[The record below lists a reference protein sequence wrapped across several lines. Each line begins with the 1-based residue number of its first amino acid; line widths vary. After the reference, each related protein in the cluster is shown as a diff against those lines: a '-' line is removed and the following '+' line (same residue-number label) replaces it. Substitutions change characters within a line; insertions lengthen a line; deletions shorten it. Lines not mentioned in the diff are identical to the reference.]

1 MRSYNR
7 ILELK
12 EKHVDVQVLQIL
24 VQAIVENKEDNYGQQ
39 TGRLAAVVQ
48 KLLGRLTSQVT
59 NNAQVWEV
67 YADLIA
73 GNNDTEPTNA
83 FRVSQL
89 LQKAHRSAIQEKNW
103 EKDMTSCM
111 STLKLLRKY
120 VESCLDLLSKDS
132 SSKENFQL
140 ASSAKLSLRSAISQ
154 VKLCYE
160 YDIPEEVK
168 VALDG
173 LTKLQNDLESRL
185 TSLS

>member
-1 MRSYNR
+1 MLR
-7 ILELK
+7 
-12 EKHVDVQVLQIL
+12 IL
-24 VQAIVENKEDNYGQQ
+24 VQAVVENKEDNYGQQ
-39 TGRLAAVVQ
+39 AGRLTAVVQ

-73 GNNDTEPTNA
+73 GNNDTEVTNA

-103 EKDMTSCM
+103 EKDLALCM

-120 VESCLDLLSKDS
+120 VESCVDLLAKD

-160 YDIPEEVK
+160 FDIPKEVE
-168 VALDG
+168 VELED
-173 LTKLQNDLESRL
+173 LTKLQKDFENRL
-185 TSLS
+185 TSS